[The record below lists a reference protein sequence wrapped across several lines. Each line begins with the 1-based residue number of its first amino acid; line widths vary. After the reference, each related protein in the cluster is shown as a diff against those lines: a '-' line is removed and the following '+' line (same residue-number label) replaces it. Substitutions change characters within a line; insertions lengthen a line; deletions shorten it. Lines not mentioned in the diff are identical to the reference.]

1 MQYVKFNMKT
11 HVVMCIEREGKY
23 LFVKRS
29 MLKKDL
35 KGAWAFP
42 SGTREEGELIKE
54 TAERECREELGVTV
68 ISTEYMAGTNLSEFN
83 VTLLFLNCK
92 LFEGEE
98 PSIKQ
103 PEEFTE
109 IAWFTL
115 DEFFNKFKDKEIGH
129 GLRWLRNNREGFE

>member
-1 MQYVKFNMKT
+1 MKT

-42 SGTREEGELIKE
+42 SGTQEKGEEAWE
-54 TAERECREELGVTV
+54 TAYRESKEELGVN
-68 ISTEYMAGTNLSEFN
+68 IYLPKYATETILSEFN
-83 VTLLFLNCK
+83 VRLEFAICK
-92 LFEGEE
+92 LQPEEE

-115 DEFFNKFKDKEIGH
+115 DDFFNKFKDKEIGH